1 MFRVILA
8 TQWKWMRGMLL
19 LATCA
24 AFGLPFLALHNAS
37 RALDELN
44 ARSVLSSME
53 VFGPSYALA
62 AAFTGLMVAAMSW
75 TPDHAGRHVYAL
87 SLPIR
92 RWKYVA
98 MRFGAG
104 ALVLSAPTI
113 ALWLGGAIALAFTP
127 IPPGLHSHPVA
138 LAFRFAL
145 AALVAYAIF
154 FAISSGTKRTAALL
168 VAVLIGLV
176 FIDIAGGMIGLRFSP
191 AAAVFEALVGWSGTM
206 GVFNGRWML
215 IDV

>member
-19 LATCA
+19 LATFA
-24 AFGLPFLALHNAS
+24 TFGLPFLALHSAS

-44 ARSVLSSME
+44 ARSLLSSME
-53 VFGPSYALA
+53 LFGPAYAIA
-62 AAFTGLMVAAMSW
+62 AAFLGLMVAAMSW
-75 TPDHAGRHVYAL
+75 TPDHTGRHVYAL

-104 ALVLSAPTI
+104 ALTLAPPSL
-113 ALWLGGAIALAFTP
+113 ALWLGGATALAATP
-127 IPPGLHSHPVA
+127 IPAGLHGHAAA

-145 AALVAYAIF
+145 AALIAYAMF
-154 FAISSGTKRTAALL
+154 FAISSGTKRTAGLL

-176 FIDIAGGMIGLRFSP
+176 FVDVAGSMVGVGVSP
-191 AAAVFEALVGWSGTM
+191 VMALLEALMGWSGTM

-215 IDV
+215 VDV